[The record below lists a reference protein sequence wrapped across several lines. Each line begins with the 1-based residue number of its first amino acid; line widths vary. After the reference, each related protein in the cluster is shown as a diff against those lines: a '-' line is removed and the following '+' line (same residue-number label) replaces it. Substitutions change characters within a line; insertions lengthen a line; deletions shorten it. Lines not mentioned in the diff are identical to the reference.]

1 MTIDKII
8 FYLGKEH
15 AQFLGKL
22 PRTKLSYMMQELQ
35 RELKYIK
42 LPNNILFKYKI
53 ELNYIKYLL
62 ELN

>member
-1 MTIDKII
+1 MTFDKII

-22 PRTKLSYMMQELQ
+22 PKTKLLDMMKELQ
-35 RELKYIK
+35 KELMYIK
-42 LPNNILFKYKI
+42 LPDNILFKYKI